1 MKILLFGAT
10 GSAGGSVLEA
20 CLSTRRVE
28 EVRAITRRPLQRD
41 HTKLRVFVHSDFTG
55 YASVSDAFVN
65 IDACLFCLGV
75 SSTQVRGEQYRRIT
89 HDYTMSA
96 ARMVNEFSPGAAFHY
111 ITGMGTQIDSRLTW
125 ARVKG
130 QTEKELI
137 ELINAVCWRPAF
149 IDGANTGPRLV
160 RAVRPVLRLLKP
172 FKSLYVSGEDLGRA
186 MLQAT
191 IEGMR
196 GEIIENE
203 QIRELAGRFVR

>member
-28 EVRAITRRPLQRD
+28 EVRAITRRPLQRE
-41 HTKLRVFVHSDFTG
+41 HTRLRVFVHSHFTD
-55 YASVSDAFVN
+55 YTSVNDAFVD

-75 SSTQVRGEQYRRIT
+75 SSTQVRGEQYKRIT
-89 HDYTMSA
+89 HDYTMAA
-96 ARMVNEFSPGAAFHY
+96 ARAVKEFSPGAAFHY
-111 ITGMGTQIDSRLTW
+111 ITGKGTQIDSRLTW

-149 IDGANTGPRLV
+149 IDGADTGPQLFK
-160 RAVRPVLRLLKP
+160 AARPVLRLFKP
-172 FKSLYVSGEDLGRA
+172 FKSLYVSGEDLGHA

-196 GEIIENE
+196 GKIIENE
-203 QIRELAGRFVR
+203 QIRELAGRYAR

>member
-1 MKILLFGAT
+1 MTILLFGAT

-20 CLSTRRVE
+20 CLSTERVD

-41 HTKLRVFVHSDFTG
+41 HPKLRVFVHSDFTDYQDMSG
-55 YASVSDAFVN
+55 AFVN

-89 HDYTMSA
+89 HDYTMAA
-96 ARMVNEFSPGAAFHY
+96 ARMVKEFSPGAAFHY
-111 ITGMGTQIDSRLTW
+111 ITGKGTQIDSRLTW

-149 IDGANTGPRLV
+149 IGGANTGPRLV
-160 RAVRPVLRLLKP
+160 RAVRPVLRILKP
-172 FKSLYVSGEDLGRA
+172 FKTLSVSGEDLGYA

-191 IEGMR
+191 IEHMR

-203 QIRELAGRFVR
+203 QIREIAGRFAR

>member
-20 CLSTRRVE
+20 CLATPRVDV
-28 EVRAITRRPLQRD
+28 VRAITRRPLKRD
-41 HTKLRVFVHSDFTG
+41 HSKLRVFVHSDFIDYT
-55 YASVSDAFVN
+55 SVRDAFVN

-89 HDYTMSA
+89 HDYTMAA
-96 ARMVNEFSPGAAFHY
+96 ARMVKQWSPAAAFHY
-111 ITGMGTQIDSRLTW
+111 ITGKGTQIDSRLTW

-137 ELINAVCWRPAF
+137 DVIHAVCWRPAF
-149 IDGANTGPRLV
+149 IDGADTGPRLF

-172 FKSLYVSGEDLGRA
+172 FKSLYVSGEDLGHA
-186 MLQAT
+186 MLQST
-191 IEGMR
+191 IEDMR
-196 GEIIENE
+196 SEIIENE
-203 QIRELAGRFVR
+203 QIRELAVRFAR